1 MTEKRKR
8 PSSALLCTSA
18 CKTSFSEEL
27 CERDSGSGREQGVR
41 QGKQEQG
48 EITFAAEE
56 YEADERMMMKQEVE
70 WQQLLM
76 REGEAAY
83 RFKTIIST
91 LPGKGCRCP
100 RHRKGSR
107 RA

>member
-27 CERDSGSGREQGVR
+27 CERDSGAGREQGVR

-48 EITFAAEE
+48 EITFAAQQYGRGGRENDD
-56 YEADERMMMKQEVE
+56 EARSRMAAVIDER
-70 WQQLLM
+70 
-76 REGEAAY
+76 R
-83 RFKTIIST
+83 R
-91 LPGKGCRCP
+91 
-100 RHRKGSR
+100 SR
-107 RA
+107 V